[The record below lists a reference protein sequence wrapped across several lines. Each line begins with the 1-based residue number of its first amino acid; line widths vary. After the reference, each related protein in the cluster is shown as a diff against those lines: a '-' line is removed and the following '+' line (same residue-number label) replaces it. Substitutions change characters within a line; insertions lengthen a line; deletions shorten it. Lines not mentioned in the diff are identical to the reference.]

1 MTTQKENDMT
11 TQTQELPAADV
22 PAKGRWRNVVTLAFA
37 GIVDAG
43 EDQAMSSMFPAI
55 RTSLNMTTANLGTIT
70 SLGKLMEMIFG
81 PIWGMLA
88 DRFSR
93 KRILIIGTGVWG
105 LWTLLIGFSA
115 SYEMLLTLRMV
126 AAIGLVALGAP
137 MNSMLTDMFPQK
149 ERGKVFGIMRMISS
163 LAVIASILF
172 FGLMSEIPE
181 TGWRIGFVIFGAL
194 SMLSGLIFA
203 IFLTE
208 PRRGAA
214 EASIYDLAQQAEKKY
229 AFSWQNV
236 AKIFRVPTNLL
247 LIIEK
252 IFGVPV
258 QITVLTFTVTWLVDE
273 RGFRPGQATSVL
285 SGIVIGAALSTLIGG
300 LLGDWAEHKSPRFGR
315 LFVVQGSRALMALL
329 GYFFFQQVSG
339 GMMTFFAFAL
349 LFGLFMD
356 MAFSAAI
363 APMIAAVNV
372 PEQRST
378 AYAVNR
384 LANGLIQAAVAAI
397 VGVIGNQITLTNL
410 FFWAVTVSLI
420 LSVLSWFAF
429 YPFYHRDRTALNDLL
444 AKRRKELES

>member
-1 MTTQKENDMT
+1 MTVQA
-11 TQTQELPAADV
+11 QELPAAEA
-22 PAKGRWRNVVTLAFA
+22 PPIKGRWRNVATLAFA

-55 RTSLNMTTANLGTIT
+55 RASLNMTTANLGTIT
-70 SLGKLMEMIFG
+70 SLGKVMEMIFG
-81 PIWGMLA
+81 PIWGVLA
-88 DRFSR
+88 DRYSR
-93 KRILIIGTGVWG
+93 KRILIIGTGLWG

-115 SYEMLLTLRMV
+115 SYEMLLALRVV

-137 MNSMLTDMFPQK
+137 MNSMLTDLFPQK

-163 LAVIASILF
+163 LAVIVSILF
-172 FGLMSEIPE
+172 FGRMAEIPE
-181 TGWRIGFVIFGAL
+181 TGWRIGFITFGAL
-194 SMLSGLIFA
+194 SMLSGLVFA

-208 PRRGAA
+208 PPRGSA
-214 EASIYDLAQQAEKKY
+214 EASISDVAAKSDKRYT
-229 AFSWQNV
+229 FSLQNV
-236 AKIFRVPTNLL
+236 AAIFRVPTNLL

-273 RGFRPGQATSVL
+273 QGFRPGQATTVL
-285 SGIVIGAALSTLIGG
+285 TGIVIGSALSTLIGG
-300 LLGDWAEHKSPRFGR
+300 LLGDWAERKNPRFGR
-315 LFVVQGSRALMALL
+315 LFIVQGSRSMMAVL

-339 GMMTFFAFAL
+339 GMLNFFLFAL

-356 MAFSAAI
+356 MAFSGAI

-384 LANGLIQAAVAAI
+384 LANGLIQAAVAAL

-420 LSVLSWFAF
+420 LSVLSWFTF
-429 YPFYHRDRTALNDLL
+429 YPFYHRDRMALNDLL
-444 AKRRKELES
+444 AKRRQELTSAS